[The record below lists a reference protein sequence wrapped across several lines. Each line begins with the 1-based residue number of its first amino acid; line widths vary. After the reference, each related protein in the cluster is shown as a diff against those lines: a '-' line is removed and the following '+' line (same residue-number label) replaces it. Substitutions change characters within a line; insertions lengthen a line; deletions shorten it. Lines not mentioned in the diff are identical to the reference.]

1 MIEDHI
7 LTFHFK
13 LFIMKNLIVVTLL
26 FCFASPLIAQN
37 KRLIRPE
44 DMYRMKSISSPK
56 LSPDG
61 QWIMYGI
68 SKADSAKDR
77 YESKLFMI
85 SSDGKENIQLTDERA
100 AGSPA
105 WSPDNR
111 YISFLSKSKVE
122 SEPSQL
128 FLMNRKGGEP
138 MQLTHIKGE
147 IFRYKWFEDA
157 NRILLEI
164 RDPSMADTAKTKI
177 RKPYE
182 INRFHFKDDA
192 DGYLDNRKVHLYV
205 FDVTTKKLDTLTKGD
220 KNENNASIS
229 RDGKF
234 ITYVSNVTSESDRN
248 ANSDIFLMN
257 LTSRKTE
264 QITFYPG
271 PDNNPE
277 FSPDGMYISF
287 NRSTGQGNFT
297 MYELSELHL
306 YSITS
311 KNTTNIS
318 SSLDRSIEETSW
330 SPDSKFIYA
339 LIEDDRK
346 QHIISFDLQ
355 NNKTNLLTDQNGVY
369 SSLEIGEK
377 GEILALYSDVHTPRE
392 MYINRGNGFKRLT
405 TFSDEFLTPLK
416 PIFIKG
422 IEAIASDKNKV
433 SGILYLP
440 DSTSRNLPLVLFIH
454 GGPVAQDDYSFD
466 MSRQI
471 LAGAGFAVAAVNY
484 RGSSG
489 RGKEYTKTIYADWGN
504 KEVKDILAIAN
515 QLIKDGIV
523 DENKL
528 GIGGWSYGGILTNYT
543 IATDTRFKAAVSG
556 AGSSFQFSLYG
567 SDQYINQYEEELGKP
582 WKNPKKWMDL
592 SYPFFKVEQ
601 IKTPTLFMASEDDF
615 NVPVIGAEQM
625 YQAFKSTGIPTE
637 LIIYPNQHHG
647 IRVPS
652 YIVHRYYKH
661 INWFN
666 QYMK

>member
-1 MIEDHI
+1 MR
-7 LTFHFK
+7 
-13 LFIMKNLIVVTLL
+13 NLITFAILL
-26 FCFASPLIAQN
+26 CLALQAIAQE

-44 DMYRMKSISSPK
+44 DLFRMKSISSPK

-61 QWIMYGI
+61 QWIMYSL

-77 YESKLFMI
+77 YESKLYMM
-85 SSDGKENIQLTDERA
+85 STDGKETIQLTDERS

-105 WSPDNR
+105 WSPDNA

-122 SEPSQL
+122 AEPSQL

-147 IFRYKWFEDA
+147 IFRYKWFEDGK
-157 NRILLEI
+157 RILLEI
-164 RDPSMADTAKTKI
+164 RDPNTADTAKTKI

-182 INRFHFKDDA
+182 IDRFHFKDDA

-205 FDVTTKKLDTLTKGD
+205 FDLHTKKLDTLTRGE
-220 KNENNASIS
+220 KNETNATIT
-229 RDGKF
+229 RDGQF
-234 ITYVSNVTSESDRN
+234 IAYVSNVTLDPDRN
-248 ANSDIFLMN
+248 ANTDIFLMSVI
-257 LTSRKTE
+257 SRKTE
-264 QITFYPG
+264 QITHYPG
-271 PDNNPE
+271 SDNNPE
-277 FSPDGMYISF
+277 FSPDGTHLSF

-306 YSITS
+306 YSISS
-311 KNTTNIS
+311 KSITNIS

-346 QHIISFDLQ
+346 QNIISFDLQ
-355 NNKTNLLTDQNGVY
+355 NNKTTWITDQTGVY
-369 SSLEIGEK
+369 ASLEIGEK
-377 GEILALYSDVHTPRE
+377 GEMLALYSDMHTPRE
-392 MYINRGNGFKRLT
+392 IYFNKGNGFKRLT
-405 TFSDEFLTPLK
+405 NISDEFRSPLK
-416 PIFIKG
+416 PIYVKG
-422 IEAIASDKNKV
+422 IEAISSDKNKV

-440 DSTSRNLPLVLFIH
+440 DSTARNLPLILFIH

-489 RGKEYTKTIYADWGN
+489 RGKEYTKSIYGDWGN
-504 KEVKDILAIAN
+504 KEVKDIIAIAN
-515 QLIKDGIV
+515 QLIKDGVV
-523 DENKL
+523 DANKL

-556 AGSSFQFSLYG
+556 AGSSFQLSLYG
-567 SDQYINQYEEELGKP
+567 TDQYITQYEEELGKP

-615 NVPVIGAEQM
+615 NVPVVGAEQM

-652 YIVHRYYKH
+652 YIIHRHYKH

-666 QYMK
+666 KYLK

>member
-1 MIEDHI
+1 MR
-7 LTFHFK
+7 
-13 LFIMKNLIVVTLL
+13 NLITFAILL
-26 FCFASPLIAQN
+26 CLALQAIAQE

-44 DMYRMKSISSPK
+44 DLFRMKSISSPK

-61 QWIMYGI
+61 QWIMYSL

-77 YESKLFMI
+77 YESKLYMM
-85 SSDGKENIQLTDERA
+85 STDGKETIQLTDERS

-105 WSPDNR
+105 WSPDNA

-122 SEPSQL
+122 AEPSQL

-147 IFRYKWFEDA
+147 IFRYKWFEDGK
-157 NRILLEI
+157 RILLEI
-164 RDPSMADTAKTKI
+164 RDPNTADTAKTKI

-182 INRFHFKDDA
+182 IDRFHFKDDA

-205 FDVTTKKLDTLTKGD
+205 FDLHTKKLDTLTRGE
-220 KNENNASIS
+220 KNETNATIT
-229 RDGKF
+229 RDGQF
-234 ITYVSNVTSESDRN
+234 IAYVSNVTLDPDRN
-248 ANSDIFLMN
+248 ANTDIFLMN
-257 LTSRKTE
+257 VISRKTE
-264 QITFYPG
+264 QITHYPG
-271 PDNNPE
+271 SDNNPE
-277 FSPDGMYISF
+277 FSPDGTHLSF

-306 YSITS
+306 YSISS
-311 KNTTNIS
+311 KSITNIS

-339 LIEDDRK
+339 LIENDRK
-346 QHIISFDLQ
+346 QNIISFDLQ
-355 NNKTNLLTDQNGVY
+355 NNKTTWITDQTGVY
-369 SSLEIGEK
+369 ASLEIGEK
-377 GEILALYSDVHTPRE
+377 GEMLALYSDMHTPRE
-392 MYINRGNGFKRLT
+392 IYFNKGNGFKRLT
-405 TFSDEFLTPLK
+405 NISDEFRSPLK
-416 PIFIKG
+416 TIYVKG
-422 IEAIASDKNKV
+422 IEAISSDKNKV

-440 DSTSRNLPLVLFIH
+440 DSTARNLPLILFIH

-489 RGKEYTKTIYADWGN
+489 RGKEYTKSIYGDWGN
-504 KEVKDILAIAN
+504 KEVKDIIAIAN
-515 QLIKDGIV
+515 QLIKDGVV
-523 DENKL
+523 DANKL

-556 AGSSFQFSLYG
+556 AGSSFQLSLYG
-567 SDQYINQYEEELGKP
+567 TDQYITQYEEELGKP

-615 NVPVIGAEQM
+615 NVPVVGAEQM

-652 YIVHRYYKH
+652 YIIHRHYKH

-666 QYMK
+666 KYLK

>member
-1 MIEDHI
+1 MR
-7 LTFHFK
+7 
-13 LFIMKNLIVVTLL
+13 NLITFAILL
-26 FCFASPLIAQN
+26 CLALQAIAQE

-44 DMYRMKSISSPK
+44 DLFRMKSISSPK

-61 QWIMYGI
+61 QWIMYSL

-77 YESKLFMI
+77 YESKLYMM
-85 SSDGKENIQLTDERA
+85 STDGKETIQLTDERS

-105 WSPDNR
+105 WSPDNA

-122 SEPSQL
+122 AEPSQL

-147 IFRYKWFEDA
+147 IFRYKWFEDGK
-157 NRILLEI
+157 RILLEI
-164 RDPSMADTAKTKI
+164 RAPNTADTAKTKI

-182 INRFHFKDDA
+182 IDRFHFKDDA

-205 FDVTTKKLDTLTKGD
+205 FDLHTKKLDTLTRGE
-220 KNENNASIS
+220 KNETNATIT
-229 RDGKF
+229 RDGQF
-234 ITYVSNVTSESDRN
+234 IAYVSNVTLDPDRN
-248 ANSDIFLMN
+248 ANTDIFLMN
-257 LTSRKTE
+257 VISRKTE
-264 QITFYPG
+264 QITHYPG
-271 PDNNPE
+271 SDNNPE
-277 FSPDGMYISF
+277 FSPDGTHLSF

-306 YSITS
+306 YSISS
-311 KNTTNIS
+311 KSITNIS

-339 LIEDDRK
+339 LIENDRK
-346 QHIISFDLQ
+346 QNIISFDLQ
-355 NNKTNLLTDQNGVY
+355 NNKTTWITDQTGVY
-369 SSLEIGEK
+369 ASLEIGEK
-377 GEILALYSDVHTPRE
+377 GEMLALYSDMHTPRE
-392 MYINRGNGFKRLT
+392 IYFNKGNGFKRLT
-405 TFSDEFLTPLK
+405 NISDEFRSPLK
-416 PIFIKG
+416 PIYVKG
-422 IEAIASDKNKV
+422 IEAISSDKNKV

-440 DSTSRNLPLVLFIH
+440 DSTARNLPLILFIH

-489 RGKEYTKTIYADWGN
+489 RGKEYTKSIYGDWGN
-504 KEVKDILAIAN
+504 KEVKDIIAIAN
-515 QLIKDGIV
+515 QLIKDGVV
-523 DENKL
+523 DANKL

-556 AGSSFQFSLYG
+556 AGSSFQLSLYG
-567 SDQYINQYEEELGKP
+567 TDQYITQYEEELGKP

-615 NVPVIGAEQM
+615 NVPVVGAEQM

-652 YIVHRYYKH
+652 YIIHRHYKH

-666 QYMK
+666 KYLK

>member
-1 MIEDHI
+1 MR
-7 LTFHFK
+7 
-13 LFIMKNLIVVTLL
+13 NLITFAILL
-26 FCFASPLIAQN
+26 CLALQAIAQE

-44 DMYRMKSISSPK
+44 DLFRMKSISSPK

-61 QWIMYGI
+61 QWIMYSL

-77 YESKLFMI
+77 YESKLYMM
-85 SSDGKENIQLTDERA
+85 STDGKETIQLTDERS

-105 WSPDNR
+105 WSPDNA

-122 SEPSQL
+122 AEPSQL

-147 IFRYKWFEDA
+147 IFRYKWFEDGK
-157 NRILLEI
+157 RILLEI
-164 RDPSMADTAKTKI
+164 RDPNTADTAKTKI

-182 INRFHFKDDA
+182 IDRFHFKDDA

-205 FDVTTKKLDTLTKGD
+205 FDLHTKKLDTLTRGE
-220 KNENNASIS
+220 KNETNATIT
-229 RDGKF
+229 RDGQF
-234 ITYVSNVTSESDRN
+234 IAYVSNVTLDPDRN
-248 ANSDIFLMN
+248 ANTDIFLMN
-257 LTSRKTE
+257 VISRKTE
-264 QITFYPG
+264 QITHYPG
-271 PDNNPE
+271 SDNNPE
-277 FSPDGMYISF
+277 FSPDGTHLSF

-306 YSITS
+306 YSIAS
-311 KNTTNIS
+311 KSITNIS

-346 QHIISFDLQ
+346 QNIISFDLQ
-355 NNKTNLLTDQNGVY
+355 NNKTTWITDQTGVY
-369 SSLEIGEK
+369 ASLEIGEK
-377 GEILALYSDVHTPRE
+377 GEMLALYSDMHTPRE
-392 MYINRGNGFKRLT
+392 IYFNKGNGFKRLT
-405 TFSDEFLTPLK
+405 NISDEFRSPLK
-416 PIFIKG
+416 PIYVKG
-422 IEAIASDKNKV
+422 IEAISSDKNKV

-440 DSTSRNLPLVLFIH
+440 DSTARNLPLILFIH

-489 RGKEYTKTIYADWGN
+489 RGKEYTKSIYGDWGN
-504 KEVKDILAIAN
+504 KEVKDIIAIAN
-515 QLIKDGIV
+515 QLIKDGVV
-523 DENKL
+523 DANKL

-556 AGSSFQFSLYG
+556 AGSSFQLSLYG
-567 SDQYINQYEEELGKP
+567 TDQYITQYEEELGKP

-615 NVPVIGAEQM
+615 NVPVVGAEQM

-652 YIVHRYYKH
+652 YIIHRHYKH

-666 QYMK
+666 KYLK